1 MSEVYTRTGRLAD
14 GRTVVLD
21 QPLALPPGRVR
32 VVVES
37 IPEEPAHEGWLAALN
52 EIRQSLRESGYRF
65 RSKEEID
72 AQVRAERAG
81 WEQ

>member
-14 GRTVVLD
+14 GITVVLD

-37 IPEEPAHEGWLAALN
+37 IPEEPAHEEWLATLKK
-52 EIRQSLRESGYRF
+52 IRQSLRESGYRF
-65 RSKEEID
+65 QDKDEID
-72 AQVRAERAG
+72 AQVQTERAA
-81 WEQ
+81 WE

>member
-1 MSEVYTRTGRLAD
+1 M
-14 GRTVVLD
+14 VLD

-37 IPEEPAHEGWLAALN
+37 IPEESADEGWLAVLK

-65 RSKEEID
+65 RSRDEID
-72 AQVRAERAG
+72 AQVRAERAD
-81 WEQ
+81 WER